1 MKKSDKTKVKTKDVQ
16 SSMSQDPM
24 HKHIV
29 DTLNKYEDGPDIVEQ
44 VIRNSPTPVK
54 GYVGGSSPTEQELE
68 DFKAPIKKDDPMAT
82 WVKNNNANNKNP
94 GTFKKLVEEDE
105 KAYREMQL
113 KLPAETKDKYGYTPS
128 QNRQIDAYLTRNKDI
143 TKRTAP
149 AKPSPAVREQS
160 PFIKHRQ
167 KLGDVMRNQKD
178 KKVVLLNKP
187 TPLNINY
194 HLDTYDQLAV
204 DLDVKEKKEK
214 LDRVRKEVDP
224 DLFKGLGIFFGK
236 KF

>member
-1 MKKSDKTKVKTKDVQ
+1 MKKLDKTKVKPKGVK
-16 SSMSQDPM
+16 SSMGQDPM
-24 HKHIV
+24 TTKHIV
-29 DTLNKYEDGPDIVEQ
+29 DTLNKYEDGPGI
-44 VIRNSPTPVK
+44 SA
-54 GYVGGSSPTEQELE
+54 QELE
-68 DFKAPIKKDDPMAT
+68 DFKAPIKKDDPMTT

-105 KAYREMQL
+105 KAYKEMQL
-113 KLPAETKDKYGYTPS
+113 KLPKETKDKFGYTPS
-128 QNRQIDAYLTRNKDI
+128 QNRQITQHLTRNKDI
-143 TKRTAP
+143 TKRTP
-149 AKPSPAVREQS
+149 PVKPSPAEREQS

-214 LDRVRKEVDP
+214 LDRLRKEKEVDP